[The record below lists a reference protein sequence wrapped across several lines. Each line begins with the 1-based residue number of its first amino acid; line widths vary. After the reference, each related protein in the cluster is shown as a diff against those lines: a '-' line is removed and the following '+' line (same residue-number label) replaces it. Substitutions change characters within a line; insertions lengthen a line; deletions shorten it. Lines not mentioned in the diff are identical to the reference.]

1 MYNPSFLL
9 GGSGSL
15 IVASIAFVF
24 IYSNVKTN
32 NIPLAGLV
40 MYALMWVILIIINI
54 CGSLIGTSPD
64 DPNETSI
71 KVVFISSIVYFT
83 IVGFMV
89 MLLKLCPN
97 IIRIFDNSIS
107 YLIVTQVLPLFWV
120 NTYTEAKID
129 KISNTSSTTTA
140 LTPDATPNITDATTS
155 TPDAITT
162 TSTTDAITTTSTTD
176 AITTALT
183 PDATTPA
190 LTPDATASI
199 HNMPTHLLITTF
211 NTDTL
216 LKRFAAE
223 GKVKIQKLL
232 TLLQTVSTFI
242 IMTFSLIVAFL
253 VSNIAIQ
260 LTRERKA

>member
-15 IVASIAFVF
+15 IAASIFFVF
-24 IYSNVKTN
+24 IYSNVTS
-32 NIPLAGLV
+32 NIPLAGLG
-40 MYALMWVILIIINI
+40 MYALMWGILITTNI
-54 CGSLIGTSPD
+54 VGSLIGTSPD
-64 DPNETSI
+64 DPNEPPIT
-71 KVVFISSIVYFT
+71 VAFISSIVYFT

-107 YLIVTQVLPLFWV
+107 YLIVTQVLPLFWF
-120 NTYTEAKID
+120 NTYTEANID
-129 KISNTSSTTTA
+129 NVILSNVSSTTTA
-140 LTPDATPNITDATTS
+140 SMTEATTLTPEMPN
-155 TPDAITT
+155 
-162 TSTTDAITTTSTTD
+162 
-176 AITTALT
+176 
-183 PDATTPA
+183 
-190 LTPDATASI
+190 
-199 HNMPTHLLITTF
+199 HLLIATF
-211 NTDTL
+211 NDNTL
-216 LKRFAAE
+216 TQSKYNVE
-223 GKVKIQKLL
+223 GVAQIQKLL